1 MESGNYNESIDGHYV
16 QGDYHAAV
24 ANEIQS
30 LLQQLE
36 KSTNIN
42 TTTGKMAIATQAI
55 EHIENNRTLAA
66 RVLSACK
73 AGGTQALASFLHHP
87 AASFVLSALDD
98 WINTLP

>member
-1 MESGNYNESIDGHYV
+1 MQNLG
-16 QGDYHAAV
+16 
-24 ANEIQS
+24 
-30 LLQQLE
+30 
-36 KSTNIN
+36 KS
-42 TTTGKMAIATQAI
+42 TTTGRMTLATQAI
-55 EHIENNRTLAA
+55 EHIENNQILAA